1 MKIIHR
7 DAIFNAV
14 KEACINVQYRY
25 SPEMEKAIH
34 LAMEKEEGVAKSILK
49 VLIENAD
56 LATDQRLPMCQDT
69 GMILVWVQL
78 GTQVK
83 IKGGFLN
90 DIINEAVKEAY
101 DVAYLR
107 KSVVADPIFG
117 RVNTQDN
124 TPAIVH
130 VDLIDSDDMIINVTA
145 KGFGSENMSALK
157 MLTPGD
163 GLEGAKQFIID
174 TVANAGPNA
183 CPPMVV
189 GVGIG
194 GTMDHAAWMA
204 KRALF
209 REINERHPEPHYAEL
224 EQELLQTINDLG
236 IGPQGLGGQTTALDL
251 FIEYFPTH
259 IAGLPVAV
267 NINCHMTRHKQVIL

>member
-83 IKGGFLN
+83 IEGGFLN

-101 DVAYLR
+101 DIAYLR

-117 RVNTQDN
+117 RVNTKDN

>member
-7 DAIFNAV
+7 AAIINAV
-14 KEACINVQYRY
+14 KAACINEQYRY

-83 IKGGFLN
+83 IEGGFLN

>member
-7 DAIFNAV
+7 DAIYNAV
-14 KEACINVQYRY
+14 KEACISVQSRY
-25 SPEMEKAIH
+25 SDEMEKAIL
-34 LAMEKEEGVAKSILK
+34 LAMEKEEGVGKSILR
-49 VLIENAD
+49 VLLDNSE
-56 LATDQRLPMCQDT
+56 LAQSHGLPMCQDT
-69 GMILVWVQL
+69 GMVLVWVQL
-78 GTQVK
+78 GNQVK
-83 IKGGFLN
+83 IEGGFLN
-90 DIINEAVKEAY
+90 EIIDEAVREAY

-107 KSVVADPIFG
+107 KSVVADPLFG
-117 RVNTQDN
+117 RINTKDN

-130 VDLIDSDDMIINVTA
+130 VDLIESDQMIINVTA

-157 MLTPGD
+157 MLTPAAGIK
-163 GLEGAKQFIID
+163 GAKQFIID

-183 CPPMVV
+183 CPPMVI

-209 REINERHPEPHYAEL
+209 REVNERHPQAEYAEL
-224 EQELLQTINDLG
+224 EVELLEAINALG
-236 IGPQGLGGQTTALDL
+236 IGPQGLGGKTTALDVFL
-251 FIEYFPTH
+251 EYYPTH